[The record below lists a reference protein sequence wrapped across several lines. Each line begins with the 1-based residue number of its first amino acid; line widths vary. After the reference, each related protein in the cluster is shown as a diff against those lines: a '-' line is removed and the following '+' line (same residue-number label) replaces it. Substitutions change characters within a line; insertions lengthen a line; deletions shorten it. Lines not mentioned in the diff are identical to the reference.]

1 MWARVIEVM
10 LGCWLALSPFIF
22 RHGPEDRVFWL
33 NDLFSALVVIV
44 VALVS
49 FWGPLRFAHVA
60 NLAVALWLIAF
71 GFWAPYPTQPAL
83 QNDIVIGLLLLMFAI
98 IPNHA
103 NKPPHPWRELLTNRR
118 S

>member
-22 RHGPEDRVFWL
+22 RHVPEDRVLWL

-60 NLAVALWLIAF
+60 NLAVIDRYCIVNCLSKMSARLRV
-71 GFWAPYPTQPAL
+71 
-83 QNDIVIGLLLLMFAI
+83 ND
-98 IPNHA
+98 
-103 NKPPHPWRELLTNRR
+103 LTRDE
-118 S
+118 